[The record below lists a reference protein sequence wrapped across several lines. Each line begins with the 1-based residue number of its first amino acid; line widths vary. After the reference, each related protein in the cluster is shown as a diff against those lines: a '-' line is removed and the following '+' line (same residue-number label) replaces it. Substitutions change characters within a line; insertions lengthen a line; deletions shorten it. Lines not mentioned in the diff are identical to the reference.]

1 MNWKAAMLET
11 TVLALIMLPVAYLL
25 AWWLA

>member
-1 MNWKAAMLET
+1 MNWKAAAIET
-11 TVLALIMLPVAYLL
+11 TAILIVMLPVAYLL